1 MAGKVFISCGQR
13 PPDETVIA
21 YRIRDLLKD
30 RFGLESYLAFKVQ
43 SFDDLMQITKE
54 LSICDYY
61 LFIDFRRERLGWKGA
76 SYRGSLFTHQELAIA
91 RHLGF
96 SEIIALQQ
104 EGVLLEGFAKYIL
117 SNPERFKSNEDL
129 MNKIERLVRER
140 GWSVT
145 YSRNLVAGRLTRNV
159 PMLYADHSTIRP
171 RNEVIWHCQIAN
183 RRNDKAAINTLA
195 ILKQLENPDASIS
208 SPDNTFLKWA
218 FQQNDYSRTIF
229 PLSDA
234 SFDLLAVDFSA
245 PRNVYLHSRLDTYLP
260 TSVGTIERQPFIA
273 NGNGIYKLTY
283 HVFAENFP
291 ILEFRIILNLTGDIN
306 TTELHY
312 EQNNDRIRS

>member
-13 PPDETVIA
+13 PPEETAIA

-30 RFGLESYLAFKVQ
+30 RFDLESFLAFKIQ
-43 SFDDLMQITKE
+43 SFDDVMQITKE
-54 LSICDYY
+54 LSLCDYY
-61 LFIDFRRERLGWKGA
+61 LFIDFRREKLEGIDK
-76 SYRGSLFTHQELAIA
+76 YRGSLFTHQELAIA

-104 EGVLLEGFAKYIL
+104 ESILLEGFAKYIL
-117 SNPERFKSNEDL
+117 SNPEHFETNEELLD
-129 MNKIERLVRER
+129 KIERLVRER
-140 GWSVT
+140 GWSSS
-145 YSRNLVAGRLTRNV
+145 YSRNLVTGRLTKNT
-159 PMLYADHSTIRP
+159 PMLYADHSTATP

-195 ILKQLENPDASIS
+195 ILKQVENPDTSIS
-208 SPDNTFLKWA
+208 NPDKTFLKWA

-234 SFDLLAVDFSA
+234 SFDLLAVNFNA

-260 TSVGTIERQPFIA
+260 TSVGTIERQPIIA
-273 NGNGIYKLTY
+273 NGNGAYKFTY
-283 HVFAENFP
+283 QVFAENFP
-291 ILEFRIILNLTGDIN
+291 ILEFCVVLNLTGDIN

-312 EQNNDRIRS
+312 E

>member
-13 PPDETVIA
+13 APNETAVA

-76 SYRGSLFTHQELAIA
+76 YRGSLFTHQELAIA

-117 SNPERFKSNEDL
+117 SNPEHFKSDEDL
-129 MNKIERLVRER
+129 LNKIERLVHGR
-140 GWSVT
+140 GWSIV
-145 YSRNLVAGRLTRNV
+145 YSRNLVAGRLTKNA
-159 PMLYADHSTIRP
+159 PMLYADHSTAVP

-183 RRNDKAAINTLA
+183 HRNDKAAINTLA
-195 ILKQLENPDASIS
+195 ILKQVKNPDTSIS
-208 SPDNTFLKWA
+208 SPDKTFLKWA

-229 PLSDA
+229 PSSDA
-234 SFDLLAVDFSA
+234 SFDLLAVNFNA

-260 TSVGTIERQPFIA
+260 TSVGTIERQPIIA
-273 NGNGIYKLTY
+273 NGNGAYKLTY
-283 HVFAENFP
+283 QVFAENFP
-291 ILEFRIILNLTGDIN
+291 ILEFCVILNLTGDIN

-312 EQNNDRIRS
+312 E